1 MNWNYVKIE
10 ISKGSLYSTYFVSRT
25 CPLSSQEIFK
35 GALEDTYISSIQD
48 YEILSDWEI
57 IKVSLTEEEVE
68 IASTS
73 LDRYNFD
80 NLVNTSSISD
90 VMFQMYLDC
99 VNN

>member
-10 ISKGSLYSTYFVSRT
+10 ISKGLLHSTYFVSRA

-35 GALEDTYISSIQD
+35 GALEDTYISAIQD
-48 YEILSDWEI
+48 YEVMSDWET
-57 IKVSLTEEEVE
+57 IKVSLIEEEVE

-73 LDRYNFD
+73 MDRCDFD
-80 NLVNTSSISD
+80 NLVNASSISNA
-90 VMFQMYLDC
+90 MFQMYLDC